1 MFKSIS
7 SLCPHFPYLP
17 ILSRAPGVFD
27 RMLRG
32 LPDEMVRRNEGEGTW
47 SAFDVVGHL
56 VHGEKTDWMERIG
69 IIMKHGENKPFK
81 PFDRFAQLKDNVGK
95 SMDDLLDSFAELRA
109 RNLKELAALD
119 LRESDLDRRGAH
131 PNLGPVT
138 LRNLIATWAAHDYVH
153 IAQICRLLGKFYAP
167 EIGPWMEYMRLLKS

>member
-1 MFKSIS
+1 MPP
-7 SLCPHFPYLP
+7 LDPYLP
-17 ILSRAPGVFD
+17 ILSRTPGVLD

-32 LPDEMVRRNEGEGTW
+32 LPDEMVRRNEGADTW

-56 VHGEKTDWMERIG
+56 VHGEQTDWLERIG

-81 PFDRFAQLKDNVGK
+81 PFDRFAQLKENIGK
-95 SMDDLLDSFAELRA
+95 SMDDLLTAFAELRA
-109 RNLKELAALD
+109 RNLKELQNLNLED
-119 LRESDLDRRGAH
+119 SDLDRRGTH

-153 IAQICRLLGKFYAP
+153 IAQISRVLGKFYARD
-167 EIGPWMEYMRLLKS
+167 IGPWLEYMRLLKS